1 MKNSQI
7 ESVKQRTVSVQDSS
21 SVESASDYSIVKR
34 IVAGELDAYQVIMRR
49 YNQRLFRIARSIV
62 MDDGLAMDV
71 VQEAHIKAYQKLTQF
86 KGETGFAAWLSV
98 ITKNEALMQLRKL
111 KHETA
116 IPEREHRP
124 NRIEDDVMNEW
135 DNEKRSPDSVVE
147 NKQLRA
153 QLNRYIDKLP
163 DTFRMVF
170 ILRGVEQLTVRET
183 AEILDLNNATVKTRY
198 FRAKALLQKQILEH
212 YEQNNTE
219 IYEFGGQ
226 HCDEIVFNVMQ
237 YLHSYK
243 S

>member
-124 NRIEDDVMNEW
+124 NRIEDDAMNEW
-135 DNEKRSPDSVVE
+135 GNEKRSPDSVVE

-163 DTFRMVF
+163 DAFRMVF